1 MPAVDF
7 LRAGH
12 NLPLF
17 SAEKIVTCRIMANTV
32 FKAISSDWRCKNV
45 PLSITD
51 MFVIDHNENDSLIN
65 HKIFVIKQGLFFFVI
80 YHKWFCYYSIVWQN
94 VPWLIEEKDGC

>member
-17 SAEKIVTCRIMANTV
+17 SAEKIVTCRMMANSV

-65 HKIFVIKQGLFFFVI
+65 HKIFVIKQGLF
-80 YHKWFCYYSIVWQN
+80 S
-94 VPWLIEEKDGC
+94 L